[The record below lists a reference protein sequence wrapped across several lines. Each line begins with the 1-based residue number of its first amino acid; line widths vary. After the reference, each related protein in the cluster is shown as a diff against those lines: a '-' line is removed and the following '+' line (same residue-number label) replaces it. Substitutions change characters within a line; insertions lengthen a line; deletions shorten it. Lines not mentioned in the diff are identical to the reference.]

1 MSGQGPWISRHPAMP
16 SNGPP
21 TVLEQ
26 AWTPAVLGGI
36 LRPTMSESVP
46 KPVTASTRLA
56 AVWGSPIRH
65 SASPAMHNAALA
77 ALGLDWRYVA
87 CEVAPEQLA
96 VALEGAR
103 VMGFCGVNLTVPHKR
118 LALGMMDDLDVS
130 AEAWGAVNTV
140 VFEAE
145 NAEGVWTPVG
155 LLKSFSGPVR
165 LRGYNTDADAIIRS
179 LREDLLMEP
188 RGARVLLLG
197 AGGAGRA
204 AALRLADEGVETLW
218 LQNRT
223 ESKAAEL
230 ATEIADRFPAV
241 DVRTGLPDSDV
252 EFILNATSS
261 GLKPEDP
268 LPLDVQAYSLSRAD
282 AVYDMIYRPFET
294 PLLRAAQAAGC
305 RTANGL
311 GMLLYQGAAAFE
323 LWTHRAAPIEVM
335 RAALMREVYGS
346 GESR

>member
-1 MSGQGPWISRHPAMP
+1 
-16 SNGPP
+16 
-21 TVLEQ
+21 
-26 AWTPAVLGGI
+26 
-36 LRPTMSESVP
+36 MSEPAP
-46 KPVTASTRLA
+46 KPVTAATRLA

-65 SASPAMHNAALA
+65 SASPAMHNAAFA
-77 ALGLDWRYVA
+77 ALGLDWRYLA
-87 CEVAPEQLA
+87 CEVAPERLA
-96 VALEGAR
+96 AALEGAR

-118 LALGMMDDLDVS
+118 LALDMMDELDAS
-130 AEAWGAVNTV
+130 AQAWGGVNTV

-155 LLKSFSGPVR
+155 LLRKIQGPVR
-165 LRGYNTDADAIIRS
+165 MRGYNTDADAIVRS
-179 LREDLLMEP
+179 LNEDLHVEP

-204 AALRLADEGVETLW
+204 AALRLADEGVATLW

-223 ESKAAEL
+223 ESKAEEL
-230 ATEIADRFPAV
+230 AAEIAERFPAV
-241 DVRTGLPDSDV
+241 DVRVGLPDTDV
-252 EFILNATSS
+252 EIILNATSS

-268 LPLDVQAYSLSRAD
+268 LPIDLQAYPLGRTD
-282 AVYDMIYRPFET
+282 AVYDMIYRPAET
-294 PLLRAAQAAGC
+294 PLLKAAREAGC

-323 LWTHRAAPIEVM
+323 LWTHRPAPIDVM
-335 RAALMREVYGS
+335 RAALVREVYGS

>member
-1 MSGQGPWISRHPAMP
+1 
-16 SNGPP
+16 
-21 TVLEQ
+21 
-26 AWTPAVLGGI
+26 
-36 LRPTMSESVP
+36 
-46 KPVTASTRLA
+46 
-56 AVWGSPIRH
+56 
-65 SASPAMHNAALA
+65 
-77 ALGLDWRYVA
+77 
-87 CEVAPEQLA
+87 
-96 VALEGAR
+96 
-103 VMGFCGVNLTVPHKR
+103 
-118 LALGMMDDLDVS
+118 MMDDLDVS

-145 NAEGVWTPVG
+145 NVEGVWTPVG
-155 LLKSFSGPVR
+155 LLKSFSGQVR
-165 LRGYNTDADAIIRS
+165 LRGYNTDADAILRS
-179 LREDLLMEP
+179 LREDLHMEP

-268 LPLDVQAYSLSRAD
+268 LPLDIQAYPLSHAD
-282 AVYDMIYRPFET
+282 AVYDMIYRPAET

-323 LWTHRAAPIEVM
+323 LWTQRPAPIEVM
-335 RAALMREVYGS
+335 RAALIHEVYGT
-346 GESR
+346 GESQ